1 MRKIFGSFFLLLF
14 VCFASAQ
21 TVRISHTYYTCW
33 FSQQKHIPLVVTYTL
48 TNKMLSCSLK
58 VKRKSKFKP
67 DPLHKNTTNVAIDYK
82 KSGFD
87 RGHNMPAGDNECNEL
102 GMQECFYFSNITPQS
117 HAFNAGLWEEL
128 ENLERKEAKKSTGV
142 IVTCG
147 SLGERTTIGI
157 HKVVVPEK
165 MWKVIYIPAEKRYQC
180 YLFPNAEVVK
190 GELKDYSVS
199 LEQIRKLA
207 GVEFKDGEVK
217 PGF

>member
-1 MRKIFGSFFLLLF
+1 MRKLYSFFFLLLF
-14 VCFASAQ
+14 VGLASAQ
-21 TVRISHTYYTCW
+21 TVKISHTYYTCW

-67 DPLHKNTTNVAIDYK
+67 DPQYKNSTNIAIDYK
-82 KSGFD
+82 SSGFD
-87 RGHNMPAGDNECNEL
+87 RGHNMPAADNECDEL
-102 GMQECFYFSNITPQS
+102 GMKECFYFSNITPQS

-128 ENLERKEAKKSTGV
+128 ENLERKEAKKFTWV

-147 SLGERTTIGI
+147 SLGERTTIGPD
-157 HKVVVPEK
+157 KVVVPEK
-165 MWKVIYIPAEKRYQC
+165 MWKVIYIPAENRYAC

-190 GELKDYSVS
+190 GEVKDYAVS
-199 LEQIRKLA
+199 LDRIRKLA
-207 GVEFKDGEVK
+207 GIEFNQGEVK